1 MRDQTSKTSTL
12 NDRLDFV
19 GMTAA
24 QKQALA
30 GQHDT
35 IAASL
40 DGALNA
46 FYARAKSHPDTARFF
61 ASEAH
66 IEHAKQ
72 RQILH
77 WKTIASAKFDADYV
91 DAVSTVGRVHARLG
105 LEPRWYIGGYAL
117 ILESIV
123 RSIITHELKGFFN
136 RGKAEKLGDDISAVM
151 KAALVDMDYAISV
164 YLDVLAQERAK
175 AEAVGEALKR
185 EQDDALGA
193 LARAL
198 GTLAEGDL
206 TAQID
211 APLAASFDA
220 LKANYNASLES
231 LCTAMQHIGEAAHH
245 VSGQSREISTA
256 TGDMA
261 RRTEQQAST
270 LEETAAALD
279 EISTISREAQTRTRE
294 VQTIVMQSAAEAE
307 KSGAVVDDAVRA
319 MSDIED
325 SSRRMTQIIGVIDEI
340 AFQTNLLALN
350 AGVEAARAGDQGKGF
365 AVVAQEVREL
375 AQRSA
380 NAAKEIKELIG
391 RSSADVTRGVQL
403 VHGTGDALRGIG
415 EQVRAINDHMASI
428 ACSAEEQASGIANI
442 NSAVGNMD
450 LITQQNAA
458 MVEETSAAT
467 EKLLEEAMRLA
478 NLVSGFRTNAPSRG
492 TSPAP
497 AARRPAPAIPA
508 GAARAPSRPAARG
521 NTALAVEENW
531 EEF

>member
-1 MRDQTSKTSTL
+1 MRDQTSKTSIL
-12 NDRLDFV
+12 NDRLEFV

-24 QKQALA
+24 QKKALA

-35 IAASL
+35 IVASL

-46 FYARAKSHPDTARFF
+46 FYARARTHPETSRFF
-61 ASEAH
+61 SSDSH
-66 IEHAKQ
+66 IEHAKE
-72 RQILH
+72 RQVSH
-77 WKTIASAKFDADYV
+77 WKTIATAKFDADYV

-117 ILESIV
+117 ILENIV
-123 RSIITHELKGFFN
+123 RSIITQELKGFFT
-136 RGKAEKLGDDISAVM
+136 RGKAEKLGDDISAVL

-164 YLDVLAQERAK
+164 YLEALAQERAK
-175 AEAVGEALKR
+175 AQAEGEALKH
-185 EQDDALGA
+185 EQDTALSA

-198 GTLAEGDL
+198 GTLADGDL
-206 TAQID
+206 TQPIAE
-211 APLAASFDA
+211 PLAVSFDA

-231 LCTAMQHIGEAAHH
+231 LCAAMQDIGQAVHH
-245 VSGQSREISTA
+245 VSDQSREISTA
-256 TGDMA
+256 AGDMA
-261 RRTEQQAST
+261 KRTEHQAST

-307 KSGAVVDDAVRA
+307 KSGTVVDDAVRA

-350 AGVEAARAGDQGKGF
+350 AGVEAARAGEQGKGF

-380 NAAKEIKELIG
+380 TAAKEIKELIG

-428 ACSAEEQASGIANI
+428 ARSAEEQASGIANI

-467 EKLLEEAMRLA
+467 EKLLEEATRLA
-478 NLVSGFRTNAPSRG
+478 HLVSGFRTGAPSRNAAP
-492 TSPAP
+492 SPAP
-497 AARRPAPAIPA
+497 RRSAPARPAPAP
-508 GAARAPSRPAARG
+508 RAPARPVARG
-521 NTALAVEENW
+521 NTALAVEESW

>member
-12 NDRLDFV
+12 NDRLEFV
-19 GMTAA
+19 GMTTA

-30 GQHDT
+30 GQQDT
-35 IAASL
+35 ITATL
-40 DGALNA
+40 DGALNT
-46 FYARAKSHPDTARFF
+46 FYARVKKHPDTARFF
-61 ASEAH
+61 ASDAH
-66 IEHAKQ
+66 VDHAKQ
-72 RQILH
+72 RQIMH

-117 ILESIV
+117 ILENIV
-123 RSIITHELKGFFN
+123 RAIITHELKGFFT
-136 RGKAEKLGDDISAVM
+136 RGKADKLGDDISAVI
-151 KAALVDMDYAISV
+151 KAAMVDMDYAISV

-175 AEAVGEALKR
+175 AEAEREVLKH
-185 EQDDALGA
+185 EQDAALSA
-193 LARAL
+193 LAHAL
-198 GTLAEGDL
+198 GTLAEGNL
-206 TAQID
+206 TAPID
-211 APLAASFDA
+211 APLAADFDA
-220 LKANYNASLES
+220 LKANYNASLDS
-231 LCTAMQHIGEAAHH
+231 LCTAMQDIGQAVRH
-245 VSGQSREISTA
+245 VSGQSREISAA
-256 TGDMA
+256 TSDMA

-307 KSGAVVDDAVRA
+307 KSGTVVDDAVRA

-350 AGVEAARAGDQGKGF
+350 AGVEAARAGEQGKGF

-380 NAAKEIKELIG
+380 TAAKEIKELIG

-428 ACSAEEQASGIANI
+428 ARSAEEQASGIANI
-442 NSAVGNMD
+442 NSAVSNMD

-467 EKLLEEAMRLA
+467 EKLLEEATRLA
-478 NLVSGFRTNAPSRG
+478 HLVSSFKTGNAPRAAAAA
-492 TSPAP
+492 PAP
-497 AARRPAPAIPA
+497 RRNAPAKPA
-508 GAARAPSRPAARG
+508 AAPRAPSRPAVRG